1 MQINEYQKLAMRTS
15 PCNGNDNGA
24 MLNHAIFGLTS
35 EAGEVAGIFQKVYQ
49 GREIDPDHL
58 KKELGDVCWM
68 VAEACTALGFDL
80 EDVMQTNIDKLR
92 KRFPN
97 GFDVYRDQ
105 HRDKDDV

>member
-1 MQINEYQKLAMRTS
+1 MQINEYQRLAMRTS
-15 PCNGNDNGA
+15 PCNGNENGD
-24 MLNHAIFGLTS
+24 MLNHAFFGLTS
-35 EAGEVAGIFQKVYQ
+35 VAGEVAGIFQKVYQ
-49 GREIDPDHL
+49 GREIDPEHL

-97 GFDVYRDQ
+97 GFDIYRDQ

>member
-15 PCNGNDNGA
+15 PCDEQDPGS

-49 GREIDPDHL
+49 GHEIDPMHL
-58 KKELGDVCWM
+58 KKELGDCCWM
-68 VAEACTALGFDL
+68 IAEACTALGFDL
-80 EDVMQTNIDKLR
+80 EDVMETNIEKLR

-97 GFDVYRDQ
+97 GFDAWRDQ